1 MLPKKNFLKKILQ
14 EKGQGM
20 IGQSAKEI
28 MNKQETI
35 NLNINEMSINK
46 ATSPSVSYK
55 ICKG

>member
-1 MLPKKNFLKKILQ
+1 
-14 EKGQGM
+14 M